1 MVSALSWRVSFR
13 IIPSKYP
20 YVGIYDRIISPADID
35 AVIEIE
41 QLTNPRVRQELGNLS
56 LLRPQDIITGPGST
70 PIMAAFTN
78 TRRTRFS
85 DGSFGVYYAA
95 HTEATAIAE
104 TRFHREAFLRAT
116 AQPPADLE
124 MRVYRARIA
133 GQFDDIRD
141 VAQDD
146 ALYDP
151 TSYKASQAYGR
162 SVYDGNGD
170 GVVYRSVRDQVR
182 GECVAAFRPRLV
194 KNCIAAS
201 YLQYRWD
208 GRAIIDVLRVQSL
221 TGRF

>member
-20 YVGIYDRIISPADID
+20 YVGIYDLIAAPADID

-41 QLTNPRVRQELGNLS
+41 QLTNPRVRQGLGNLS

-78 TRRTRFS
+78 TKRSRFC
-85 DGSFGVYYAA
+85 DGSFGMYYAA

-104 TRFHREAFLRAT
+104 TRFHREEFLRAT

-133 GQFDDIRD
+133 GQFDDIRGL
-141 VAQDD
+141 AQDD
-146 ALYDP
+146 ARLDP

-162 SVYDGNGD
+162 SVYDRSGD
-170 GVVYRSVRDQVR
+170 GVLYRSVRDQER

-194 KNCIAAS
+194 KNCTPAS